1 MRILHTSDWHVGRRF
16 NEADVLGDLGLV
28 LDRLE
33 EQIAEY
39 AVDVV
44 AVSGDLFDRAAPPTD
59 AVRFLSD
66 RLQRLRQAGPKIV
79 LISGNHDGASRL
91 GYGAW
96 AAAAGGLHIITDVEQ
111 TGAPVVIDDE
121 HGPVH
126 FYGIPFLDPKIDRSR
141 FAEVP
146 DAYATLTSHERI
158 LDAAMDRV
166 RASLAEHGD
175 PRSVVL
181 AHCFA
186 INASRGADLSGL
198 AEHGDLVTDSMRSIA
213 SGGIEV
219 TPAAVFEPAT
229 YVALGHLHSRQRLAE
244 HIRYPGAPLAY
255 SFSDRGPRG
264 SWLVDLDASGLAG
277 VQWLE
282 LPVPRQMSTITGTL
296 DELLAH
302 PSYEPLTEHWISA
315 VLTDPV
321 RQPHA
326 MRRLQERFAYC
337 VALEYRPA
345 ESGAPQVRY
354 RELLAG
360 KRDEQLAA
368 EFVPAMRG
376 GVAATEEELTLIR
389 EAFEA
394 IRGAEV
400 RP

>member
-33 EQIAEY
+33 EQIGEY

-44 AVSGDLFDRAAPPTD
+44 VVSGDLFDRAAPPAE
-59 AVRFLSD
+59 AVRFLSE
-66 RLQRLRQAGPKIV
+66 RLQRLREAGPRIV

-96 AAAAGGLHIITDVEQ
+96 AAAAGGLHIITDAEQ
-111 TGAPVVIDDE
+111 IGVPVVIDDE

-146 DAYATLTSHERI
+146 DAYAELTSHERI

-166 RASLAEHGD
+166 RASLATHD
-175 PRSVVL
+175 YPRSVVL

-186 INASRGADLSGL
+186 INAARGSVR
-198 AEHGDLVTDSMRSIA
+198 AEDDQLGDLVTDSMRSIA
-213 SGGIEV
+213 SGGVEV
-219 TPAAVFEPAT
+219 TPAVVFEPAT

-264 SWLVDLDASGLAG
+264 SWLVELDADGLGA

-282 LPVPRQMSTITGTL
+282 LPVPREMATITGTL
-296 DELLAH
+296 EQLLSDPAYDEL
-302 PSYEPLTEHWISA
+302 SEHWISA

-345 ESGAPQVRY
+345 ESGAAPVRY
-354 RELLAG
+354 RDVLAG

-368 EFVPAMRG
+368 EFVPAVRG
-376 GVAATEEELTLIR
+376 GAPASDEELELIG

-394 IRGAEV
+394 IRATEV
-400 RP
+400 RA